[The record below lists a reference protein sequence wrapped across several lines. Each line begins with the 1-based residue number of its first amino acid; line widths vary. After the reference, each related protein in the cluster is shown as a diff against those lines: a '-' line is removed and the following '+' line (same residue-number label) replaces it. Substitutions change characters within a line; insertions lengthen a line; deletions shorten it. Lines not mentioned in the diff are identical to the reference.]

1 MRQNG
6 LYGRR
11 PPRFRKTTDSNHDRP
26 VAANVLDRDFSASS
40 PDRKWVGDIT
50 YVWTAQGWLYLAV
63 IIDLFSRRVVGWAVA
78 DHMRAELAV
87 NALKMALGRR
97 CPPTALVHHS
107 DRGTQYA
114 SSEYQQALEAA
125 EATCS
130 MSRTGNCWDNAVAES
145 FFATLKKELIHRY
158 RWLDRRDA
166 AKAIAEYIEVFYNN
180 HRLHSSL
187 GYVSPAEFEA
197 LNSTPLPADM
207 AA

>member
-1 MRQNG
+1 MKSG
-6 LYGRR
+6 EAY
-11 PPRFRKTTDSNHDRP
+11 
-26 VAANVLDRDFSASS
+26 
-40 PDRKWVGDIT
+40 T
-50 YVWTAQGWLYLAV
+50 YVWTGEGWLYLAV

-97 CPPTALVHHS
+97 RPPSSLVHHS
-107 DRGTQYA
+107 DRGSQYA
-114 SSEYQQALEAA
+114 SSIYQEALGAA
-125 EATCS
+125 GATCS
-130 MSRTGNCWDNAVAES
+130 MSRTGDCWDNAVAES

-158 RWLDRRDA
+158 RWLGRRDA

-187 GYVSPAEFEA
+187 GYVSPADFEA